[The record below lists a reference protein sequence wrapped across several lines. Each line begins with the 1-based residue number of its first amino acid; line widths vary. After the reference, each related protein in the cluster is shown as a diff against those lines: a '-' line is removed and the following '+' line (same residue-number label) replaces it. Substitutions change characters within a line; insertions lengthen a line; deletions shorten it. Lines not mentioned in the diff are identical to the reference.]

1 MSEVKFPPRGF
12 ATRFKNQF
20 DIPVYFHAFANEE
33 KAQEDAGRS
42 GEVIP
47 FISLQEHN
55 HLLSQLEERLRVAES
70 KIKEAAWSKQ
80 EEIGMRCKQNG
91 HMRDYGKAL
100 IEEVRKERE
109 ELAAIKEK
117 K

>member
-1 MSEVKFPPRGF
+1 MSEVKFPPRVGI
-12 ATRFKNQF
+12 AWENNQH
-20 DIPVYFHAFANEE
+20 YLHWT
-33 KAQEDAGRS
+33 DARKDEPYSSKGMVHS
-42 GEVIP
+42 Y
-47 FISLQEHN
+47 ISQIEHESKI
-55 HLLSQLEERLRVAES
+55 SQLEERLRVAEQ
-70 KIKEAAWSKQ
+70 KNKEAAWSKQ